1 MLMSNSNELIKV
13 ALLQKLTNQSM
24 LNGALV
30 IDMVNN
36 SFSENKN
43 NFGQSE
49 ERYNRKNIEVWAIST
64 RFC

>member
-49 ERYNRKNIEVWAIST
+49 ERYNRKNIEI
-64 RFC
+64 